1 MTPSSPDMPRKP
13 QVAWVTGAAGGIGRA
28 TVAQLAAAGWAV
40 EGADLS
46 PTSLT
51 GVHACR
57 KLDVTDEQAV
67 KGEAARLSDSYGGL
81 DAVIHLAGETG
92 LGPLKAVTVAE
103 WHRLLEVNLTSAFLV
118 ARSSLEL
125 LEARQGRLVLMASI
139 NGLNGGSSL
148 SGPAY
153 AVAKAGVIN
162 LARYLA
168 REWAAQGIRVYCL
181 APGPVDTPM
190 LQRLDSA
197 VRERLTRASPLRR
210 ITTADEV
217 AAVILGLLGP
227 AGSALTGTVHNISQ
241 GMELD

>member
-1 MTPSSPDMPRKP
+1 MPPEP

-28 TVAQLAAAGWAV
+28 TVTQLMAAGWAV
-40 EGADLS
+40 EGADLNPAS
-46 PTSLT
+46 E
-51 GVHACR
+51 ACPFPCR
-57 KLDVTDEQAV
+57 ALDVTNERAV
-67 KGEAARLSDSYGGL
+67 EEEAGRLHEVHGGL
-81 DAVIHLAGETG
+81 DAVIHLAGKTG
-92 LGPLKAVTVAE
+92 QGPLKAVSLAE

-125 LEARQGRLVLMASI
+125 LAARQGRLVLMASI
-139 NGLNGGSSL
+139 NGLTGGSGL

-153 AVAKAGVIN
+153 AVAKAGIVN

-168 REWAAQGIRVYCL
+168 KEWAEQGIRVYCL

-190 LQRLDSA
+190 LQRLDPS
-197 VRERLTRASPLRR
+197 VRERLSRASPLRR
-210 ITTADEV
+210 ITTAEEV

>member
-1 MTPSSPDMPRKP
+1 MPLKP

-40 EGADLS
+40 EGADLAAAC
-46 PTSLT
+46 LQ
-51 GVHACR
+51 GGHACR
-57 KLDVTDEQAV
+57 ELDVTDESAV
-67 KGEAARLSDSYGGL
+67 ENEAARLHGAHGGL

-92 LGPLKAVTVAE
+92 QGPLKAVSIDE

-118 ARSSLEL
+118 ARSSLKL
-125 LEARQGRLVLMASI
+125 LQARRGRLVLMASI

-153 AVAKAGVIN
+153 AVAKAGVVN

-168 REWAAQGIRVYCL
+168 KEWAEQGIRVYCL

-190 LQRLDSA
+190 LQRLDPQ
-197 VRERLTRASPLRR
+197 VRERLSRASPLRR
-210 ITTADEV
+210 ITTAEEV

>member
-1 MTPSSPDMPRKP
+1 MSPTMPLKP

-40 EGADLS
+40 EGADLAAAC
-46 PTSLT
+46 LQ
-51 GVHACR
+51 GGHACQE
-57 KLDVTDEQAV
+57 LDVTDESAV
-67 KGEAARLSDSYGGL
+67 EKEAARLHGAHGGL

-92 LGPLKAVTVAE
+92 QGPLKAVSIDE

-118 ARSSLEL
+118 ARSSLKL
-125 LEARQGRLVLMASI
+125 LQARRGRLVLMASI

-153 AVAKAGVIN
+153 AVAKAGVVN

-168 REWAAQGIRVYCL
+168 KEWAEHGIRVYCL

-190 LQRLDSA
+190 LQRLDPQ
-197 VRERLTRASPLRR
+197 VRERLARASPLRR